1 MVVAVDGVSPAKT
14 ERPETEKEV
23 ARLLR
28 DATKSG
34 QAVIPIGGGRLL
46 GMGNRPERFD
56 IALDMTGLDQVVER
70 SEHDMTVSVQ
80 AGVRLDDL
88 NKLLGETGQH
98 LPLDPFGGP
107 GHTIGGLLATGLSG
121 PLRLRYGSPRDFLIG
136 LRVAL
141 PDGTLA
147 SSGGRVVKNVSG
159 YDLNKLHFGALGSL
173 GVIVA
178 ASFKVFPQPLHEV
191 TLEARS
197 QTPEADVE
205 KAQWLRMTPHALEV
219 SSAGRVLARIAGS
232 EAAVKRIAAE
242 LGWPEAEPDVWE
254 RLSSQASDRWAR
266 VAVPPGALRDVIR
279 ALPESAGWWAS
290 PAVGTLHWFDFQSEA
305 VAGVRQVAEAAGGS
319 LVVIAAP
326 AELKERLDA
335 WGTPPATLEVMRR
348 IRDAFDPKRTLSPGR
363 YIV

>member
-1 MVVAVDGVSPAKT
+1 VVEVDGLPPAKT

-28 DATKSG
+28 DAARSG
-34 QAVIPIGGGRLL
+34 RAVIPIGGGRLL
-46 GMGNRPERFD
+46 GMGNRPQRFD
-56 IALDMTGLDQVVER
+56 IALDMTGLDQVIER

-107 GHTIGGLLATGLSG
+107 GHTIGGLLATGFSG

-159 YDLNKLHFGALGSL
+159 YDMNKLHFGALGSL

-178 ASFKVFPQPLHEV
+178 ASFKVFPRPLHEV
-191 TLEARS
+191 TLERRS

-205 KAQWLRMTPHALEV
+205 DALRLRMTPHALEV
-219 SSAGRVLARIAGS
+219 SSAGRVLARIAGTQ
-232 EAAVKRIAAE
+232 AAVNRVAAE
-242 LGWPEAEPDVWE
+242 LGWPEAKPDVWE
-254 RLSSQASDRWAR
+254 KLARQTSDRWAR
-266 VAVPPGALRDVIR
+266 VAVPQGALRDVIR
-279 ALPESAGWWAS
+279 ALPEGAGWWAS
-290 PAVGTLHWFDFQSEA
+290 AAVGTLHWFDFDPDA
-305 VAGVRQVAEAAGGS
+305 LPRVRQVAEAAGGS

-326 AELKERLDA
+326 PKVKERLDA
-335 WGTPPATLEVMRR
+335 WGTAPATLEVMGR
-348 IRDAFDPKRTLSPGR
+348 IRNAFDPKRTLSPGR
-363 YIV
+363 YVV

>member
-1 MVVAVDGVSPAKT
+1 MVEVDGVTPAET
-14 ERPETEKEV
+14 ERPESEQEV

-28 DATKSG
+28 DAAHAG
-34 QAVIPIGGGRLL
+34 RAVIPVGGRRLL

-56 IALDMTGLDQVVER
+56 IALDMTGLDQVLER

-80 AGVRLDDL
+80 SGVRLDDL
-88 NKLLGETGQH
+88 NRLLGETGQH

-107 GHTIGGLLATGLSG
+107 GHTIGGLLATGFSG

-178 ASFKVFPQPLHEV
+178 ATFKVFPRPLHEV

-197 QTPEADVE
+197 QTPEADAE

-232 EAAVKRIAAE
+232 EAAVKRVAAE
-242 LGWPEAEPDVWE
+242 LGWPEADPDVWTKLAHQTSE
-254 RLSSQASDRWAR
+254 SWAR
-266 VAVPPGALRDVIR
+266 VAVPPSALRDVVR
-279 ALPESAGWWAS
+279 ALPEGAGWWAS
-290 PAVGTLHWFDFQSEA
+290 PAVGTLHWFDFAPEA
-305 VAGVRQVAEAAGGS
+305 VPVVRQVAEAAGGS
-319 LVVIAAP
+319 LVVVAAP
-326 AELKERLDA
+326 PQVKEKLDA
-335 WGTPPATLEVMRR
+335 WGSAPATLDVMRQ
-348 IRDAFDPKRTLSPGR
+348 IRDAFDPKRTISPGR
-363 YIV
+363 YLV